1 MMRRQ
6 QRRFRVHALLNRM
19 GANAIYVIAAGF
31 ASIILIGSILLSL
44 PCATQSGESIGWFD
58 ALFTSTS
65 AVCVTGLIVRDTATT
80 FNLFG
85 QVVLLCL
92 IQLGGLG
99 FMTFA
104 TMLLRLIGRQ
114 ASLQERMLIRES
126 LNEEGVGGME
136 SLIRWV
142 ATSAFTVELVGAVLF
157 AFRFIPK
164 YGPWKGAFYSIF
176 HAVSAFCNAGFD
188 LFGNYSS
195 LTAFR
200 GDVLVNLTAML
211 MVVVGG
217 LGFAVLRDLKD
228 RRKSGYLHLQT
239 RIVLSTYGI
248 LLAFGFV
255 FTLISEWSNP
265 ATLGNLTLGEKLL
278 AALFQSVT
286 LRTAGF
292 NTIDEAAIR
301 PAGKLVA
308 SLLMFTG
315 ASPASTGGG
324 VKVTTIAVIFLAVRM
339 TVRGENSIVAFK
351 RSISNDLVRRAL
363 AVTLIAAGILL
374 IDTVTISLMQ
384 PELEFMDVLFE
395 CASAVGTV
403 GVSAF
408 GSANLHVIS
417 RIMIILTM
425 FMGRIGPLTMALV
438 LAHRQNAVKPRVDYP
453 EGHVMIG

>member
-1 MMRRQ
+1 MNRVRRK
-6 QRRFRVHALLNRM
+6 FGLWMHHL
-19 GANAIYVIAAGF
+19 GTNAIYVIAAGF
-31 ASIILIGSILLSL
+31 ALIILVGSVLLSL
-44 PCATQSGESIGWFD
+44 PCATRSGESIGWFD

-65 AVCVTGLIVRDTATT
+65 AVCVTGLIVRDTGTT

-85 QVVLLCL
+85 QVVLMVL
-92 IQLGGLG
+92 IQMGGLG

-104 TMLLRLIGRQ
+104 TLLLRLIGRQ

-126 LNEEGVGGME
+126 LNEDRLGGMDG
-136 SLIRWV
+136 LIRWV
-142 ATSAFTVELVGAVLF
+142 ATSAFTVELVGALMLSL
-157 AFRFIPK
+157 RFVPRF
-164 YGPWKGAFYSIF
+164 GLWKGAFYALF
-176 HAVSAFCNAGFD
+176 HAISAFCNAGFD

-195 LTAFR
+195 LTAWR
-200 GDVLVNLTAML
+200 GDVLVNVAVML
-211 MVVVGG
+211 LIVIGG

-228 RRKSGYLHLQT
+228 RRRSRYLHLQT
-239 RIVLSTYGI
+239 RIVLTTYGI
-248 LLAFGFV
+248 LLAFGFL
-255 FTLISEWSNP
+255 FTLVSEWSNP
-265 ATLGNLTLGEKLL
+265 ATLGNLPFGEKLL

-324 VKVTTIAVIFLAVRM
+324 VKVTTMAVIFLVVRM
-339 TVRGENSIVAFK
+339 TVRGENSIVVFK
-351 RSISNDLVRRAL
+351 RGISNDLVHRAL
-363 AVTLIAAGILL
+363 SVTLIAALVLL
-374 IDTVTISLMQ
+374 VDTITISLLQ

-408 GSANLHVIS
+408 GSANLRVFP

-425 FMGRIGPLTMALV
+425 FIGRIGPLTMALV
-438 LAHRQNAVKPRVDYP
+438 LSRRQNAVKPRVDYP
-453 EGHVMIG
+453 EGRIMIG